1 MSDARKGS
9 ERHGGR
15 PQHDEQA
22 AGANPPGPGAGK
34 LEDIERIERQLD
46 AQAERARRH
55 APRSGPAAVR
65 ADGEDAD
72 ENEEE
77 DRRDR
82 A

>member
-9 ERHGGR
+9 ERHGDR

-22 AGANPPGPGAGK
+22 APANPSGPGAGK
-34 LEDIERIERQLD
+34 LEDLERIERQLD
-46 AQAERARRH
+46 AQGERARRH

-65 ADGEDAD
+65 ADDEDAD
-72 ENEEE
+72 QNDEE